1 MKRFYY
7 SAIRGSKE
15 CEGIIRAESIDFAKK
30 ALIEEG
36 YEEITLGI
44 LSSPA
49 VDLDCDELDET
60 GDIKTFSE

>member
-15 CEGIIRAESIDFAKK
+15 CEGIIRAESIDSAKK
-30 ALIEEG
+30 VLIEEG

-49 VDLDCDELDET
+49 VDLDRDELDET

>member
-15 CEGIIRAESIDFAKK
+15 CEGIIRAESIDSAKK
-30 ALIEEG
+30 SLIEEG

-49 VDLDCDELDET
+49 ADLDCDELDKT
-60 GDIKTFSE
+60 RDIKTFPE